1 MVLWLL
7 AAIAL
12 SLLIGA
18 YGRDRKMGFWGYFFA
33 SLLLTPAVGLLL
45 VLGSD
50 RRTAPGANPAN
61 SEVADSTPPKP

>member
-1 MVLWLL
+1 MLVWV
-7 AAIAL
+7 AAFVVL

-50 RRTAPGANPAN
+50 RRRPLETDQTGKPLGTKTA
-61 SEVADSTPPKP
+61 

>member
-1 MVLWLL
+1 MLVWV
-7 AAIAL
+7 AVFVVL

-18 YGRDRKMGFWGYFFA
+18 LGRDRKMGFWGYFFA

-50 RRTAPGANPAN
+50 RRRQPESDESGKPLGAKA
-61 SEVADSTPPKP
+61 A

>member
-1 MVLWLL
+1 MLVW
-7 AAIAL
+7 IAVFVVL

-18 YGRDRKMGFWGYFFA
+18 FGRDRKMGFWGYFFA

-50 RRTAPGANPAN
+50 RRLPAN
-61 SEVADSTPPKP
+61 DERPGKPLDAKTV

>member
-1 MVLWLL
+1 MILWLL
-7 AAIAL
+7 AFVGL

-18 YGRDRKMGFWGYFFA
+18 FGRDRKMGFWGYFFA

-50 RRTAPGANPAN
+50 RRPRPADAAPPRA
-61 SEVADSTPPKP
+61 